1 MNKTK
6 SSFYKEVRMKDELV
20 KLVKENQ
27 ELLNALNKLWSVRGT
42 PWTLEQTQQQERIYA
57 EVEIVLKKYT

>member
-1 MNKTK
+1 
-6 SSFYKEVRMKDELV
+6 MKDELV

-57 EVEIVLKKYT
+57 EVEIILKKYTF